1 MQDRKEGKDRRD
13 LFWDADLEDIERSFL
28 QGKTIVELPIKTDDR
43 VPPQGDVLL
52 RRVTRLGAIDTDA

>member
-43 VPPQGDVLL
+43 VPPKGIVLL
-52 RRVTRLGAIDTDA
+52 RRVTRLGAYGKAT